1 MKPIEFRSITK
12 NAVFYDPFNNFQET
26 RRPTE
31 IRIDPL
37 TGRSSRIIYF
47 PVTLPPPPDQSQLAE
62 LTRQFCPFCRPAV
75 FEKTPRF
82 LEDIA
87 PEGRLV
93 RGSAVVFPNA
103 FPYDAH
109 SAVAVVT
116 EGHYVKMDAFDVR
129 ELEDGLLAGREY
141 LARINARDPRCAY
154 LSINMNYMPSAG
166 GSILHPHIQLIAGD
180 VPTYYQREHAERFR
194 EYRQAHGTGYFDD
207 LIEREEHNGE
217 RFIARTGDIVWLSSF
232 APLGITEFLAVFTG
246 GGPIT
251 QTDESAFR
259 TFALGMATVLRYLAS
274 LNFAS
279 FNMALFSAPTDD
291 PAFPT
296 HARIVPRTLLPPV
309 GASDVNYF
317 ELLHHEV
324 LTIIRPEE
332 SARGAAQFFE
342 EAFGR
347 RER

>member
-12 NAVFYDPFNNFQET
+12 NAVFYDPFNNFQEAH
-26 RRPTE
+26 RPTE

-62 LTRQFCPFCRPAV
+62 ITRQFCPFCRPAV

-82 LEDIA
+82 PEEVA
-87 PEGRLV
+87 SEGRLV

-116 EGHYVKMDAFDVR
+116 RGHYVKMDSFDVR
-129 ELEDGLLAGREY
+129 ELTDGLLAGRDY
-141 LARINARDPRCAY
+141 LARINAIDPRCAY

-166 GSILHPHIQLIAGD
+166 GSILHPHMQLIAGD
-180 VPTYYQREHAERFR
+180 IPTHYQREHAGRCH
-194 EYRQAHGTGYFDD
+194 EYQEAHGTGYFGD
-207 LIEREEHNGE
+207 LLDRERLLKE
-217 RFIARTGDIVWLSSF
+217 RFISRTGEIGWLSSF
-232 APLGITEFLAVFTG
+232 APLGITEFLAVFEG

-251 QTDESAFR
+251 GIGDSVLG
-259 TFALGMATVLRYLAS
+259 TFALGMSAVLKYLAS

-279 FNMALFSAPTDD
+279 FNMALYSAPTDD

-332 SARGAAQFFE
+332 SARGAARYFE
-342 EAFGR
+342 EAFGKQ
-347 RER
+347 

>member
-1 MKPIEFRSITK
+1 MEFRSVIR
-12 NAVFYDPFNNFQET
+12 NAVFYDPFNNFQKT
-26 RRPTE
+26 QRPTE
-31 IRIDPL
+31 IRTDPL

-47 PVTLPPPPDQSQLAE
+47 PVTLPPAADQSQLAE
-62 LTRQFCPFCRPAV
+62 FTRQFCPFCRPAV

-82 LEDIA
+82 PEDII
-87 PEGRLV
+87 PEGRLT
-93 RGSAVVFPNA
+93 RGTAVVFPNA

-116 EGHYVKMDAFDVR
+116 EAHYVTMEAFDVR
-129 ELEDGLLAGREY
+129 EIEDGLLAGREY
-141 LARINARDPRCAY
+141 LKRVNAFDPRCVH

-180 VPTYYQREHAERFR
+180 IPTHYQREHAEHFR
-194 EYRQAHGTGYFDD
+194 EYKNTHGTDYFGD
-207 LIEREEHNGE
+207 LIDREQEHGE
-217 RFIARTGDIVWLSSF
+217 RFIAKTGDIVWLSSF
-232 APLGITEFLAVFTG
+232 APLGITEFLAIFTD

-251 QTDESAFR
+251 RTDESVFR
-259 TFALGMATVLRYLAS
+259 TFALGMATVLRYLTS

-279 FNMALFSAPTDD
+279 FNMALFSAPTDN

-332 SARGAAQFFE
+332 SARGAAQLFKA
-342 EAFGR
+342 AFPNR
-347 RER
+347 